1 MKNSDLKEKCDSFFK
16 HNFFF
21 LSIMHTRS
29 IITIHIIK
37 DTKNVYRKKQ
47 ESASYH
53 QKGGNENAKV

>member
-16 HNFFF
+16 HNFF